1 MNQLLHRVWQTIF
14 PVLPTR
20 FLIPIFL
27 LISIANLH
35 PVQAQSPEHI
45 DVVTSVYPPFVF
57 SDSTGISGFDI
68 DLLTEICRLN
78 GWIFSVRLASFPE
91 LLQTISSDSADI
103 GAGAIY
109 YTEERASTL
118 FDLSVPYMETGLVLV
133 TTHSNSPGKIQDIGG
148 YTLAVKQSA
157 TGERLASEL
166 NKKDLNLT
174 INRYSSTDSCFMSVS
189 KGESDGLLNDYFN
202 SVYLVSKNFPGKMV
216 INNNLTG
223 TPFLLHFPLSFPMGK
238 TFFSRHGNEFNQT
251 VELLKKNGFIAKI
264 QKKWMVESPESSF
277 MRTWLPWFTYG
288 FSVLFG
294 GLLFFIL
301 FRKQKA
307 DVQKAI
313 VFTELEKSK
322 GELKQTE
329 DRYRNL
335 LKQSSD
341 GILIADSETFSIQES
356 NPNAAL
362 AIGYTEAELGALSL
376 SDILYFETTEKL
388 NLHALFNESFSGE
401 KQFRHKYGYSVSMD
415 VRTSKVSFGG
425 QYVWVLTFRDISERK
440 KYEDALRQ
448 SEESYRILFG
458 QSPVGIM
465 TTDKAGIITRINT
478 KLAEILNLK
487 DVRSLTGQNVFSQ
500 VQLNNSGIAE
510 KFEHV
515 LFKRESSA
523 TESVYTLSDGSERF
537 LKVNIVPLT
546 SKSNEVIGSLSL
558 IEDITDVNFALDQ
571 LKQSEER
578 FRTLVE
584 SIPAP
589 VIITSLGNDKI
600 IFVSQYAEHL
610 LDGPVSQILGSS
622 TSEFYYNKNDR
633 DEILKQITAHG
644 KVSGYEIKIKIPKG
658 TVLNLLA
665 SISMINYNGQPCL
678 LGIFT
683 DITTRKK
690 SEQALRESEEK
701 FRLLFENAPLGI
713 FHFDS
718 SGVITA
724 CNQYLSDITG
734 ISSGDILGK
743 NYREVAALQDFTPF
757 LDQGLGDYSN
767 SFEGAYSFNP
777 LVPFVRGTFSPIVL
791 DDGGLI
797 GGVGIIEDIS
807 QRKASEQALKESEE
821 KYRSIFEN
829 MAEGIYQVTEAGT
842 FVSVNDALVK
852 MLGYSSFSD
861 FSGINYQTGFFY
873 NMQDMAEVLRHS
885 HHAQLTKYVEVTLR
899 KKDGSPLMVNLNPR
913 IVRDDSGKI
922 KYYEVIVIDVS
933 DLKQTESERKKLEQQ
948 LIQTQRLESLGTLA
962 GGIAHDF
969 NNVLSMILMAAE
981 SMKILSKDNDKLLR
995 YSDMVS
1001 SSAERGAAIAKQLLL
1016 FARSE
1021 NIDLQPVDLG
1031 HVITEVSDLLLHS
1044 FPKSI
1049 RIETKFEAEHVLVLG
1064 NSGQIQQVIMNLS
1077 INGRDA
1083 MVEKIGDS
1091 GDEGVL
1097 TLALQEVSGWD
1108 LTDEFPEARL
1118 EPYLLLT
1125 ISDTGTGIEDATLQ
1139 RIFEPFFTTKER
1151 GKGTG
1156 LGLAIVH
1163 GIIRGHQ
1170 GFITVKSEPGKGT
1183 TFYVYLPTIQA
1194 SGLFGESGEAG
1205 MDSKG
1210 KGTILVVDD
1219 EELIR
1224 ETLTEILK
1232 NAGYQILT
1240 GENGVEGLEVYK
1252 KYRDK
1257 IDLIISDMGM
1267 PHMNGMEF
1275 FKNLKILDPEIRLIF
1290 STGYLEHGSKS
1301 DLLQKGA
1308 KDVIFK
1314 PFRVQDLLNTI
1325 TAAMPDGSV

>member
-1 MNQLLHRVWQTIF
+1 MTPFLFRIRQLILQ
-14 PVLPTR
+14 VLLVQ
-20 FLIPIFL
+20 FLIPVTL
-27 LISIANLH
+27 MISAH
-35 PVQAQSPEHI
+35 QPVYAQSAHLEVI
-45 DVVTSVYPPFVF
+45 TSVYPPFIF

-68 DLLTEICRLN
+68 DLIKEICRIN
-78 GWIFSVRLASFPE
+78 GWTYSVRLTSFPD
-91 LLQTISSDSADI
+91 LITTLSQDSADL

-109 YTEERASTL
+109 YTEERAATL
-118 FDLSVPYMETGLVLV
+118 FNLSVPYMETGLVLV
-133 TTHSNSPGKIQDIGG
+133 TPNSRNPLKIQDIAG
-148 YTLAVKQSA
+148 YSLAVKESA
-157 TGERLASEL
+157 TGERLAFEL
-166 NKKDLNLT
+166 NKKNLNLK
-174 INRYSSTDSCFMSVS
+174 INRFSSTDSCFRSVNT
-189 KGESDGLLNDYFN
+189 GGSDGLINDYFN
-202 SVYLVSKNFPGKMV
+202 SVYLISSHYPGKMV
-216 INNNLTG
+216 IHTNLTG
-223 TPFLLHFPLSFPMGK
+223 TQYLIHFPLAFPMGK
-238 TFFSRHGNEFNQT
+238 TFYAQHGKEFNQAI
-251 VELLKKNGFIAKI
+251 ELLDKNGFITKLR
-264 QKKWMVESPESSF
+264 KKWMLENQETSF
-277 MRTWLPWFTYG
+277 LRSWLPWFTYG
-288 FSVLFG
+288 FSVLFAA
-294 GLLFFIL
+294 LLFFIL
-301 FRKQKA
+301 LRKQKA
-307 DVQKAI
+307 DEQKTMI
-313 VFTELEKSK
+313 VSELEKSK
-322 GELKQTE
+322 GELKETE

-341 GILIADSETFSIQES
+341 GILVADYETFSIQES
-356 NPNAAL
+356 NTNAAL
-362 AIGYTEAELGALSL
+362 SLGYTEPELATLSL
-376 SDILYFETTEKL
+376 ADLLYSESEEKV
-388 NLHALFNESFSGE
+388 NLRALFNEPFTGE
-401 KQFRHKYGYSVSMD
+401 KQFRHKYGYAVSMD
-415 VRTSKVSFGG
+415 VRTSKVQFSN
-425 QYVWVLTFRDISERK
+425 QSVWFLTFRDISERK

-465 TTDKAGIITRINT
+465 TTDKAGIITRINS
-478 KLAEILNLK
+478 KLADILSLS
-487 DVRSLTGQNVFSQ
+487 DVRTLTGQNIFSQ
-500 VQLNNSGIAE
+500 VQFQNSGITE
-510 KFEHV
+510 KYEQV
-515 LFKRESSA
+515 LLKRLPSA
-523 TESVYTLSDGSERF
+523 TEAVYTLADGSERF
-537 LKVNIVPLT
+537 LKVHIVPLT
-546 SKSNEVIGSLSL
+546 GKSNDVIGSLSL
-558 IEDITDVNFALDQ
+558 VEDVTEVNFALDQ

-589 VIITSLGNDKI
+589 VIIATLDNNKI
-600 IFVSQYAEHL
+600 IFVSQFAEHL
-610 LDGPVSQILGSS
+610 LGGPVSQILGAS
-622 TSEFYYNKNDR
+622 TSDFFFNKNDQS
-633 DEILKQITAHG
+633 DILKQLTTHG
-644 KVSGYEIKIKIPKG
+644 KVSGFEVKIKIPKG
-658 TVLNLLA
+658 DVLNLLA
-665 SISMINYNGQPCL
+665 SMSLITYNGQHCL

-683 DITTRKK
+683 DITNRKK

-718 SGVITA
+718 SGIITA

-734 ISSGDILGK
+734 VASSEILGR
-743 NYREVAALQDFTPF
+743 NYREVAAMQDFARF
-757 LDQGLGDYSN
+757 IDLGPGEYSN
-767 SFEGAYSFNP
+767 SFEGPYSFNP
-777 LVPFVRGTFSPIVL
+777 LVPFIRGTFSPIVL

-829 MAEGIYQVTEAGT
+829 MAEGIYQVTEAGD

-852 MLGYSSFSD
+852 MLGYSSFAD
-861 FSGINYQTGFFY
+861 FSSLNYQTGFFY
-873 NMQDMAEVLRHS
+873 NNQDLAEVIRHS

-899 KKDGSPLMVNLNPR
+899 RKDGSPLMVNLNPR
-913 IVRDDSGKI
+913 IVRDDNGKI

-1021 NIDLQPVDLG
+1021 NIDLQPVDLT

-1049 RIETKFEAEHVLVLG
+1049 RIQTRFEAEHVLVLG

-1091 GDEGVL
+1091 GEEGVL

-1125 ISDTGTGIEDATLQ
+1125 ISDTGTGIEDGTLQ

-1156 LGLAIVH
+1156 LGLSIVH

-1183 TFYVYLPTIQA
+1183 TFYVYFPTIQA
-1194 SGLFGESGEAG
+1194 SGFYGQSDDPG
-1205 MDSKG
+1205 MDSRG

-1240 GENGVEGLEVYK
+1240 GENGVEALEVYK
-1252 KYRDK
+1252 KHRDK

-1267 PHMNGMEF
+1267 PHMNGMEL
-1275 FKNLKILDPEIRLIF
+1275 FKNLKSLDPEVRLIF

-1325 TAAMPDGSV
+1325 TAAMPGGSA

>member
-1 MNQLLHRVWQTIF
+1 MSYFLHRIRLTVFTASSIRF
-14 PVLPTR
+14 FIPVLLIT
-20 FLIPIFL
+20 FLSGNQQSL
-27 LISIANLH
+27 
-35 PVQAQSPEHI
+35 AQSPVHL
-45 DVVTSVYPPFVF
+45 DVVTSAYPPFVF

-68 DLLTEICRLN
+68 DLLTEICRIN
-78 GWIFSVRLASFPE
+78 GWTFSPRTATFPD
-91 LLQTISSDSADI
+91 LILNVSLDSADV

-118 FDLSVPYMETGLVLV
+118 FDFSAPYMETGLVLV
-133 TTHSNSPGKIQDIGG
+133 TSNKNFPLTIKDITG
-148 YTLAVKQSA
+148 YSIAVKQSA

-174 INRYSSTDSCFMSVS
+174 INRFASTDSCFQSVVQ
-189 KGESDGLLNDYFN
+189 GQSDGLINDYFN
-202 SVYLVSKNFPGKMV
+202 SVYLIARTYPGKL
-216 INNNLTG
+216 IIHNNLTG
-223 TPFLLHFPLSFPMGK
+223 TQFLIHFPLAFPLGK
-238 TFFSRHGNEFNQT
+238 TFSAVHGKAFNET
-251 VELLKKNGFIAKI
+251 LEKLKRNGFISDL
-264 QKKWMVESPESSF
+264 QKKWMVESPETSF
-277 MRTWLPWFTYG
+277 MRTWLPWLTYG
-288 FSVLFG
+288 FSLVFAAI
-294 GLLFFIL
+294 LFFVL
-301 FRKQKA
+301 FRKHRDAKQT
-307 DVQKAI
+307 DI
-313 VFTELEKSK
+313 VYFELEKSK
-322 GELKQTE
+322 DELKQTE
-329 DRYRNL
+329 DRYRSL

-341 GILIADSETFSIQES
+341 GILVADCETFSIQES
-356 NPNAAL
+356 NTNL
-362 AIGYTEAELGALSL
+362 CLSLGYSESELSELSL
-376 SDILYFETTEKL
+376 SDLLYSEKEEKI
-388 NLHALFNESFSGE
+388 NIHALFNEPFSGE
-401 KQFRHKYGYSVSMD
+401 KQFRHKYGYAVSMD
-415 VRTSKVSFGG
+415 VRTSKVLLGN
-425 QYVWVLTFRDISERK
+425 QNVWILTLRDISERK
-440 KYEDALRQ
+440 NYEEALRQ

-458 QSPVGIM
+458 QSPVGIL
-465 TTDKAGIITRINT
+465 TTDKAGIITRVNS
-478 KLAEILNLK
+478 KLSEILNLS
-487 DVRSLTGQNVFSQ
+487 DARVLVGQNIFSQ
-500 VQLNNSGIAE
+500 IQIINSNIAST
-510 KFEHV
+510 FEHA
-515 LFKRESSA
+515 LYQRESSE
-523 TESVYTLSDGSERF
+523 TESVYKLADGRELF
-537 LKVNIVPLT
+537 LKLHIVPLT
-546 SKSNEVIGSLSL
+546 SKGNEVIGSLTL
-558 IEDITDVNFALDQ
+558 IEDITDVHLALDQ

-589 VIITSLGNDKI
+589 VIISSIEDGTIL
-600 IFVSQYAEHL
+600 FVSQYAEQL
-610 LDGPVSQILGSS
+610 LGGPVSDLVGLD
-622 TSEFYYNKNDR
+622 TTAFYTNKNDR
-633 DEILKQITAHG
+633 DEILKQITLKG
-644 KVSGYEIKIKIPKG
+644 RLSGYELKVRIPKG
-658 TVLNLLA
+658 DILNLLA
-665 SISMINYNGQPCL
+665 SVSTIAYNGKACL

-734 ISSGDILGK
+734 VSSCDILGK

-767 SFEGAYSFNP
+767 SFEGAYTYNP

-899 KKDGSPLMVNLNPR
+899 KKDGTPLIVNLNPR

-1021 NIDLQPVDLG
+1021 NIDLQPVDLS

-1049 RIETKFEAEHVLVLG
+1049 RIETKFVAEHVLVLG

-1108 LTDEFPEARL
+1108 LTDEFPDARL

-1156 LGLAIVH
+1156 LGLSIVH

-1205 MDSKG
+1205 MDSHG

-1252 KYRDK
+1252 KYSDK